1 MHHHRIVDVELHTV
15 VDIVECVVEI
25 DHGLCRE
32 LRRQPHV
39 APLDKGILRL
49 FQKVITEHAEC
60 VEMKFGVG
68 IGFGEIGRMFRTT
81 EMVVVV
87 AVE

>member
-1 MHHHRIVDVELHTV
+1 MDVELHTV
-15 VDIVECVVEI
+15 VDIVERVVEI

-49 FQKVITEHAEC
+49 FQKVITEHAER